1 MLISGVIDPL
11 TLCENVKG
19 NTLSHRT
26 VVPSGDG
33 NTLRRWISRS
43 ATHRVRVGRAGERE
57 KRRLPTYKLFGS
69 LRGRQEYEAVRLP
82 DFRSGERRSSYD
94 LLVLLVWIG
103 RTIAFFWGK
112 AQAPCLLEM
121 QYVPIHL
128 KSSNLRFDL
137 M

>member
-19 NTLSHRT
+19 NTLSHWT

-69 LRGRQEYEAVRLP
+69 LRGRQECEAVRLP
-82 DFRSGERRSSYD
+82 DLGPAIGEARMTSSYSSYGLGG
-94 LLVLLVWIG
+94 LLHSFGAKHKRRVCSKCNTYQSILNRVTYVL
-103 RTIAFFWGK
+103 T
-112 AQAPCLLEM
+112 
-121 QYVPIHL
+121 
-128 KSSNLRFDL
+128 
-137 M
+137 